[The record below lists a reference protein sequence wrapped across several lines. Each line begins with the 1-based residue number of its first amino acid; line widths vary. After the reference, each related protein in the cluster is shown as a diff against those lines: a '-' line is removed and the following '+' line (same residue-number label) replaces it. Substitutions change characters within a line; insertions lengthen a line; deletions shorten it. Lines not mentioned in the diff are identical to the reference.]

1 MLHHIP
7 ASTSCISEKV
17 KINIDTKYT
26 SFVLRIITDSVTH
39 VSENTKVAKDVSKFL
54 HMLEAVY
61 LLLIFNVII

>member
-7 ASTSCISEKV
+7 ASTSCINEKV

-26 SFVLRIITDSVTH
+26 SFVLRITTERATH

-54 HMLEAVY
+54 HMLETVY